1 MTQYVRSEQDMEKF
15 KVARAQY
22 IKSIPNIKV
31 DLSPKHLKAYA
42 PPRKDLEA
50 LQLTLIKRIDLLEI
64 K

>member
-1 MTQYVRSEQDMEKF
+1 MTQCVRPEQDMEK
-15 KVARAQY
+15 KAARAQY